1 MNIFYKSKEH
11 CDNAKE
17 TYFQHMLVAIK
28 ISSSLLL
35 ASLMGFIHSIIPALF
50 EKSASNKIT
59 NLYVKKIN
67 DKKYRLYAG
76 PFKNFNALKNT
87 YISLNKLGFENLNIN
102 RESR

>member
-1 MNIFYKSKEH
+1 MCTVLHNNNQKVYKMNIFYKSKEH

-28 ISSSLLL
+28 ISSSLLI

-59 NLYVKKIN
+59 NLYN
-67 DKKYRLYAG
+67 YLQ
-76 PFKNFNALKNT
+76 KNKR
-87 YISLNKLGFENLNIN
+87 IDDEN
-102 RESR
+102 